1 MFPKCGQNV
10 KEVCP
15 KGNFLDFAFD
25 TIITVKGETIIKKK
39 KQNRNIVFR
48 KENDHE
54 IYCS

>member
-25 TIITVKGETIIKKK
+25 TIITVKGETIL
-39 KQNRNIVFR
+39 
-48 KENDHE
+48 KEKAEQKHSFQKGE
-54 IYCS
+54 

>member
-39 KQNRNIVFR
+39 KQNS
-48 KENDHE
+48 KEGKKQ
-54 IYCS
+54 SLRRL